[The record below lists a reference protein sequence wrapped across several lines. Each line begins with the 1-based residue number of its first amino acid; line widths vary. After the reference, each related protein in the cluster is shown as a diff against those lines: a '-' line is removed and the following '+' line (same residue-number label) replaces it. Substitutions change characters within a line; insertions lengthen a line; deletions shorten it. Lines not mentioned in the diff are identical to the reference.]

1 MSTLL
6 ATTVVADFEDRYISS
21 ISFEGLDR
29 VTEQRVQN
37 LIQTT
42 VGALYN
48 SEIVEDDV
56 HTLTHLGEFKYISAD
71 VVLRE
76 DGTVE
81 IIYTFKEQQIISEVS
96 VVGNSMISD
105 SILLAVTPIMKG
117 LGRDQ
122 DAIDRGKRAIMDLYQ
137 EQGNYLVEVFP
148 EVIVYGKDVDE
159 FTNQRFDE
167 SVVLIYKIMEGP
179 RVRVKGMSFYGN
191 HSFTSKELAAEVDTN
206 VSLPF
211 FRRGEL
217 NEQVLESDVQSL
229 KRFYINRGFRDV

>member
-1 MSTLL
+1 M
-6 ATTVVADFEDRYISS
+6 
-21 ISFEGLDR
+21 
-29 VTEQRVQN
+29 TEQRVQN

-48 SEIVEDDV
+48 SEIVEHDV

-71 VVLRE
+71 VVLQE

-167 SVVLIYKIMEGP
+167 SVVLIYKI
-179 RVRVKGMSFYGN
+179 
-191 HSFTSKELAAEVDTN
+191 
-206 VSLPF
+206 
-211 FRRGEL
+211 
-217 NEQVLESDVQSL
+217 
-229 KRFYINRGFRDV
+229 I

>member
-1 MSTLL
+1 M
-6 ATTVVADFEDRYISS
+6 
-21 ISFEGLDR
+21 
-29 VTEQRVQN
+29 
-37 LIQTT
+37 
-42 VGALYN
+42 
-48 SEIVEDDV
+48 DD
-56 HTLTHLGEFKYISAD
+56 L
-71 VVLRE
+71 
-76 DGTVE
+76 
-81 IIYTFKEQQIISEVS
+81 
-96 VVGNSMISD
+96 
-105 SILLAVTPIMKG
+105 KG

-122 DAIDRGKRAIMDLYQ
+122 DAIDRGKRAIMALYQ

-217 NEQVLESDVQSL
+217 NEQVLESDVQNL
-229 KRFYINRGFRDV
+229 KRFYINRGFRDVRVSFTDPLSPNDKEASVVFLIEDGSDVHAL